1 MLDKILILDYTVQDA
16 LLAAGIGVG
25 ILILFSVLKKVFR
38 AEKVKPYMQTVRCS
52 DCGWQGQVSRH
63 AGRCPG
69 CNKPL
74 GDRTINRQS
83 SNAESSTT

>member
-16 LLAAGIGVG
+16 LLAAGIGFG
-25 ILILFSVLKKVFR
+25 ILILFSVLKKVFKT
-38 AEKVKPYMQTVRCS
+38 EKVKPYMQTVRCK

-69 CNKPL
+69 CNNPL
-74 GDRTINRQS
+74 GDRTINRQTSEADIS
-83 SNAESSTT
+83 SS